1 MNFSNAIQTAKFAI
15 GRGGLV
21 LKKYSPEILTAA
33 GVIGTVGSTVLAC
46 KATLKVEDILD
57 EAKKKS
63 NLINAVHDGEIEVD
77 ADYTDKDYSKDLLVN
92 RTQTAVKLIKLYG
105 PAISLGAL
113 SIAAILGGQHI
124 LRKRNVAV
132 MAAYKLC
139 EESFNNYRS
148 RVKDE
153 LGEEKD
159 RQFYYGIT
167 EETVKEKVQAK
178 DGKTKTVT
186 KKVEKTP
193 DHLCSQ
199 YARFFD
205 EANPNWDKSPEQNM
219 YFLKM
224 VQNQM
229 NDKLQARGH
238 VFLNE
243 VYDALGFERSEAGQ
257 FVGWIRNRDNTA
269 IEASD
274 GYIDFNIF
282 DGKNYAKRAFVN
294 GDERS
299 ILLDFNVDDGMI
311 YDLI

>member
-77 ADYTDKDYSKDLLVN
+77 AEYTDKDYSKDLLVN

-159 RQFYYGIT
+159 RQFYYGMT
-167 EETVKEKVQAK
+167 EETVKDKVKSK

-186 KKVEKTP
+186 KKVEKAP
-193 DHLCSQ
+193 DHLYSQ

-205 EANPNWDKSPEQNM
+205 EANINWDKSPEQNM

-229 NDKLQARGH
+229 NDKLKARGH

-243 VYDALGFERSEAGQ
+243 VYDALGFDRSEAGQ
-257 FVGWIRNRDNTA
+257 LVGWVWNKDNTA
-269 IEASD
+269 MEAGD
-274 GYIDFNIF
+274 GYIDFGIF
-282 DGKNYAKRAFVN
+282 DGNNYAKRAFVN

-299 ILLDFNVDDGMI
+299 ILLDFNIDGMI

>member
-15 GRGGLV
+15 GRGGLI

-77 ADYTDKDYSKDLLVN
+77 AEYTDKDYSKDLLVN

-113 SIAAILGGQHI
+113 SITAILGGQHI

-132 MAAYKLC
+132 VAAYKLC

-159 RQFYYGIT
+159 RQFYYGMT
-167 EETVKEKVQAK
+167 EETVKDKVKSK

-186 KKVEKTP
+186 KKVEKAP
-193 DHLCSQ
+193 DHLYSQ

-205 EANPNWDKSPEQNM
+205 EANINWDKSPEQNM

-229 NDKLQARGH
+229 NDKLKARGH

-243 VYDALGFERSEAGQ
+243 VYDALGFDRSEAGQ
-257 FVGWIRNRDNTA
+257 LVGWVWNNDNTA
-269 IEASD
+269 MESGD
-274 GYIDFNIF
+274 GYIDFGIF
-282 DGKNYAKRAFVN
+282 DGNDYAKRAFVN

-299 ILLDFNVDDGMI
+299 ILLDFNIDGMI

>member
-77 ADYTDKDYSKDLLVN
+77 AEYTDKDYSKDLIVN

-105 PAISLGAL
+105 PAITLGAL
-113 SIAAILGGQHI
+113 SITAILGGQHI

-159 RQFYYGIT
+159 RQFYYGMT
-167 EETVKEKVQAK
+167 EETVKDKVKSK

-186 KKVEKTP
+186 KKVEKAP
-193 DHLCSQ
+193 DHLYSQ

-205 EANPNWDKSPEQNM
+205 EANMNWDKSPEQNM

-229 NDKLQARGH
+229 NDKLKARGH

-257 FVGWIRNRDNTA
+257 LVGWVWNKDNTA
-269 IEASD
+269 MEAGD
-274 GYIDFNIF
+274 GYIDFGIF
-282 DGKNYAKRAFVN
+282 DGNDYAKRAFVN

-299 ILLDFNVDDGMI
+299 ILLDFNIDGMI

>member
-77 ADYTDKDYSKDLLVN
+77 AEYTDKDYSKDLIVN

-105 PAISLGAL
+105 PAITLGAL
-113 SIAAILGGQHI
+113 SITAILGGQHI
-124 LRKRNVAV
+124 LRKRNVAI

-167 EETVKEKVQAK
+167 EETVKEKVKSK

-243 VYDALGFERSEAGQ
+243 VYDALGFDRSEAGQ

-269 IEASD
+269 MEASD

>member
-77 ADYTDKDYSKDLLVN
+77 AEYTDKDYSKDLLVN
-92 RTQTAVKLIKLYG
+92 RTQTAVKLVKLYG
-105 PAISLGAL
+105 PAITLGAL
-113 SIAAILGGQHI
+113 SITAILGGQHI
-124 LRKRNVAV
+124 LRKRNVV
-132 MAAYKLC
+132 IMAAYKLC

-167 EETVKEKVQAK
+167 EETVKEKVKSK

-243 VYDALGFERSEAGQ
+243 VYDALGFDRSEAGQ

-269 IEASD
+269 MEASD
-274 GYIDFNIF
+274 GYIDFGIF

>member
-15 GRGGLV
+15 GRGGLI

-33 GVIGTVGSTVLAC
+33 GIIGTVGSTVLAC

-77 ADYTDKDYSKDLLVN
+77 AEYTDKDYSKDLLVN

-113 SIAAILGGQHI
+113 SITAILGGQHI

-153 LGEEKD
+153 IGEEKD
-159 RQFYYGIT
+159 RQFYYGMT
-167 EETVKEKVQAK
+167 EETVKDKVKSK

-186 KKVEKTP
+186 KKVEKAP
-193 DHLCSQ
+193 DHLYSQ

-205 EANPNWDKSPEQNM
+205 EANINWDKSPEQNM

-229 NDKLQARGH
+229 NDKLKARGH

-243 VYDALGFERSEAGQ
+243 VYDALGFDRSEAGQ
-257 FVGWIRNRDNTA
+257 LVGWVWSNDNTA
-269 IEASD
+269 MEAGD
-274 GYIDFNIF
+274 GYIDFGIF
-282 DGKNYAKRAFVN
+282 DGNDYAKRAFVN

-299 ILLDFNVDDGMI
+299 ILLDFNIDGMI

>member
-15 GRGGLV
+15 GRGGLI

-77 ADYTDKDYSKDLLVN
+77 AEYTDKDYSKDLLVN

-113 SIAAILGGQHI
+113 SITAILGGQHI

-167 EETVKEKVQAK
+167 EETVKEKVKSK

-186 KKVEKTP
+186 TKVEKAP
-193 DHLCSQ
+193 DHLYSQ

-205 EANPNWDKSPEQNM
+205 EANINWDKSPEQNM

-229 NDKLQARGH
+229 NDKLKARGH

-243 VYDALGFERSEAGQ
+243 VYDALGFDRSEAGQ
-257 FVGWIRNRDNTA
+257 LVGWVWNKDNTA
-269 IEASD
+269 MEAGD
-274 GYIDFNIF
+274 GYIDFGIF
-282 DGKNYAKRAFVN
+282 DGNDYAKRAFVN

-299 ILLDFNVDDGMI
+299 ILLDFNIDGMI

>member
-77 ADYTDKDYSKDLLVN
+77 AEYTDKDYSKDLIVN

-113 SIAAILGGQHI
+113 SITAILGGQHI

-167 EETVKEKVQAK
+167 EETVKEKVKSK

-243 VYDALGFERSEAGQ
+243 VYDALGFDRSEAGQ

-269 IEASD
+269 MEASD

>member
-15 GRGGLV
+15 GRGGLI

-63 NLINAVHDGEIEVD
+63 NLINAVHDGEIEVY
-77 ADYTDKDYSKDLLVN
+77 AEYTDKDYSKDLLVN

-113 SIAAILGGQHI
+113 SITAILGGQHI

-159 RQFYYGIT
+159 RQFYYGMT
-167 EETVKEKVQAK
+167 EETVKDKVKSK

-186 KKVEKTP
+186 KKVEKAP
-193 DHLCSQ
+193 DHLYSQ

-205 EANPNWDKSPEQNM
+205 EANINWDKSPEQNM

-229 NDKLQARGH
+229 NDKLKARGH

-243 VYDALGFERSEAGQ
+243 VYDALGFDRSEAGQ
-257 FVGWIRNRDNTA
+257 LVGWVWNNDNTA
-269 IEASD
+269 MEAGD
-274 GYIDFNIF
+274 GYIDFGIF
-282 DGKNYAKRAFVN
+282 DGNDCAKRAFVN

-299 ILLDFNVDDGMI
+299 ILLDFNIDGMI

>member
-15 GRGGLV
+15 GRGGV
-21 LKKYSPEILTAA
+21 IMKKYSPEILTAA
-33 GVIGTVGSTVLAC
+33 GIIGTVGSTVLAC

-77 ADYTDKDYSKDLLVN
+77 AEYTDKDYSKDLLVN

-105 PAISLGAL
+105 PAITLGAL
-113 SIAAILGGQHI
+113 SITAILGGQHI

-139 EESFNNYRS
+139 EESFANYRA

-167 EETVKEKVQAK
+167 EETVKDKVKSK

-186 KKVEKTP
+186 TKVEKAP
-193 DHLCSQ
+193 DHLYSQ

-205 EANPNWDKSPEQNM
+205 EANENWDKSPEQNM

-229 NDKLQARGH
+229 NDKLKARGH

-257 FVGWIRNRDNTA
+257 LVGWVWNKDNTA
-269 IEASD
+269 MEAGD
-274 GYIDFNIF
+274 GYIDFGIF
-282 DGKNYAKRAFVN
+282 DGNSYAKRAFVN

-299 ILLDFNVDDGMI
+299 ILLDFNIDGMI

>member
-77 ADYTDKDYSKDLLVN
+77 AEYTDKDYSKDLLVN

-105 PAISLGAL
+105 PAITLGAL
-113 SIAAILGGQHI
+113 SITAILGGQHI

-139 EESFNNYRS
+139 EESFANYRS
-148 RVKDE
+148 RVKNE

-167 EETVKEKVQAK
+167 EETVKDKVKSK

-186 KKVEKTP
+186 TKVEKAP
-193 DHLCSQ
+193 DHLYSQ

-205 EANPNWDKSPEQNM
+205 EANINWDKSPEQNM

-229 NDKLQARGH
+229 NDKLKARGH

-257 FVGWIRNRDNTA
+257 LVGWVWNKDNTA
-269 IEASD
+269 MEAGD
-274 GYIDFNIF
+274 GYIDFGIF
-282 DGKNYAKRAFVN
+282 DGNSYAKRAFVN

-299 ILLDFNVDDGMI
+299 ILLDFNIDGMI

>member
-77 ADYTDKDYSKDLLVN
+77 AEYTDKDYSKDLLVN

-113 SIAAILGGQHI
+113 SITAILGGQHI

-148 RVKDE
+148 RVKEE

-159 RQFYYGIT
+159 HQFYYGIT
-167 EETVKEKVQAK
+167 EETVKEKVKSK

-229 NDKLQARGH
+229 NDKLKARGH

-243 VYDALGFERSEAGQ
+243 VYDALGFDRSEAGQ
-257 FVGWIRNRDNTA
+257 LVGWVWNKDNTA
-269 IEASD
+269 MEAGD
-274 GYIDFNIF
+274 GYIDFGIF
-282 DGKNYAKRAFVN
+282 DGNDYAKRAFVN

-299 ILLDFNVDDGMI
+299 ILLDFNIDGMI

>member
-15 GRGGLV
+15 GRGGLI

-33 GVIGTVGSTVLAC
+33 GIIGTVGSTVLAC

-77 ADYTDKDYSKDLLVN
+77 AEYTDKDYSKDLLVN

-113 SIAAILGGQHI
+113 SITAILGGQHI

-159 RQFYYGIT
+159 RQFYYGMT
-167 EETVKEKVQAK
+167 EETVKDKVKSK

-186 KKVEKTP
+186 KKVEKAP
-193 DHLCSQ
+193 DHLYSQ

-205 EANPNWDKSPEQNM
+205 EANINWDKSPEQNM

-229 NDKLQARGH
+229 NDKLKARGH

-243 VYDALGFERSEAGQ
+243 VYDALGFDRSEAGQ
-257 FVGWIRNRDNTA
+257 LVGWVWSNDNTA
-269 IEASD
+269 MEAGD
-274 GYIDFNIF
+274 GYIDFGIF
-282 DGKNYAKRAFVN
+282 DGNDYAKRAFVN

-299 ILLDFNVDDGMI
+299 ILLDFNIDGMI

>member
-15 GRGGLV
+15 GRGGLI

-33 GVIGTVGSTVLAC
+33 GVIGTVGSTVMAC

-77 ADYTDKDYSKDLLVN
+77 AEYTDKDYSKDLLVN

-105 PAISLGAL
+105 PAITLGAL
-113 SIAAILGGQHI
+113 SITAILGGQHI

-139 EESFNNYRS
+139 EESFTNYRS

-167 EETVKEKVQAK
+167 EETVKDKVKSK

-186 KKVEKTP
+186 TKVEKTP
-193 DHLCSQ
+193 DHLYSQ

-205 EANPNWDKSPEQNM
+205 EANMNWDKSPEQNM

-229 NDKLQARGH
+229 NDKLKARGH

-257 FVGWIRNRDNTA
+257 LVGWVWNKDNTA
-269 IEASD
+269 MEAGD
-274 GYIDFNIF
+274 GYIDFGIF
-282 DGKNYAKRAFVN
+282 DGNSYAKRAFVN

-299 ILLDFNVDDGMI
+299 ILLDFNIDGMI

>member
-77 ADYTDKDYSKDLLVN
+77 AEYTDKDYSKDLLVN

-105 PAISLGAL
+105 PAISLGVL
-113 SIAAILGGQHI
+113 SITAILGGQHI

-167 EETVKEKVQAK
+167 EETVKEKVKSK

-269 IEASD
+269 MEASD

>member
-15 GRGGLV
+15 GRGGLI

-77 ADYTDKDYSKDLLVN
+77 AEYTDKDYSKDLLVN

-113 SIAAILGGQHI
+113 SITAILGGQHI

-159 RQFYYGIT
+159 RQFYYGMT
-167 EETVKEKVQAK
+167 EETVKDKVKSK

-186 KKVEKTP
+186 KKVEKAP
-193 DHLCSQ
+193 DHLYSQ

-205 EANPNWDKSPEQNM
+205 EANINWDKSPEQNM

-229 NDKLQARGH
+229 NDKLKARGH

-243 VYDALGFERSEAGQ
+243 VYDALGFDRSEAGQ
-257 FVGWIRNRDNTA
+257 LVGWVWNKDNTEMDA
-269 IEASD
+269 GD
-274 GYIDFNIF
+274 GYIDFGIF
-282 DGKNYAKRAFVN
+282 DGNDCAKRAFVN

-299 ILLDFNVDDGMI
+299 ILLDFNIDGMI

>member
-15 GRGGLV
+15 GRGGV
-21 LKKYSPEILTAA
+21 ILKKYSPEILTAA

-77 ADYTDKDYSKDLLVN
+77 AEYTDKDYSKDLLVN

-105 PAISLGAL
+105 PAITLGAL
-113 SIAAILGGQHI
+113 SITAILGGQHI

-139 EESFNNYRS
+139 EESFANYRS

-167 EETVKEKVQAK
+167 EETVKDKVKSK

-186 KKVEKTP
+186 TKVEKAP
-193 DHLCSQ
+193 DHLYSQ

-205 EANPNWDKSPEQNM
+205 EANMNWDKSPEQNM

-229 NDKLQARGH
+229 NDKLKARGH

-257 FVGWIRNRDNTA
+257 LVGWVWNKDNTA
-269 IEASD
+269 MEAGD
-274 GYIDFNIF
+274 GYIDFGIF
-282 DGKNYAKRAFVN
+282 DGNSYAKRAFVN

-299 ILLDFNVDDGMI
+299 ILLDFNIDGMI

>member
-77 ADYTDKDYSKDLLVN
+77 SEYTDKDYSKDLIVN

-105 PAISLGAL
+105 PAITLGAL
-113 SIAAILGGQHI
+113 SITAILGGQHI

-159 RQFYYGIT
+159 RQFYYGMT
-167 EETVKEKVQAK
+167 EETVKDKVKSK

-186 KKVEKTP
+186 KKVEKAP
-193 DHLCSQ
+193 DHLYSQ

-205 EANPNWDKSPEQNM
+205 EANINWDKSPEQNM

-229 NDKLQARGH
+229 NDKLKARGH

-243 VYDALGFERSEAGQ
+243 VYDALGFDRSEAGQ
-257 FVGWIRNRDNTA
+257 LVGWVWSNDNTA
-269 IEASD
+269 MEAGD
-274 GYIDFNIF
+274 GYIDFGIF
-282 DGKNYAKRAFVN
+282 DGNDYAKRAFVN

-299 ILLDFNVDDGMI
+299 ILLDFNIDGMI

>member
-33 GVIGTVGSTVLAC
+33 GVIGTIGSTVLAC

-77 ADYTDKDYSKDLLVN
+77 AEYTDKDYSKDLLVN

-113 SIAAILGGQHI
+113 SITAILGGQHI

-153 LGEEKD
+153 LGDEKD
-159 RQFYYGIT
+159 RQFYYGMT
-167 EETVKEKVQAK
+167 EETVKDKVKSK
-178 DGKTKTVT
+178 DGKTKTIT
-186 KKVEKTP
+186 KKVEKAP
-193 DHLCSQ
+193 DHLYSQ

-205 EANPNWDKSPEQNM
+205 EANINWDKSPEQNM

-229 NDKLQARGH
+229 NDKLKARGH

-243 VYDALGFERSEAGQ
+243 VYDALGFDRSEAGQ
-257 FVGWIRNRDNTA
+257 LVGWVWNKDNTA
-269 IEASD
+269 MEAGD
-274 GYIDFNIF
+274 GYIDFGIF
-282 DGKNYAKRAFVN
+282 DGNNYAKRAFVN

-299 ILLDFNVDDGMI
+299 ILLDFNIDGMI

>member
-33 GVIGTVGSTVLAC
+33 GVIGTIGSTVLAC

-77 ADYTDKDYSKDLLVN
+77 AEYTDKDYSKDLLVN
-92 RTQTAVKLIKLYG
+92 RTQTAVKLIKLYS
-105 PAISLGAL
+105 PAISLGVL
-113 SIAAILGGQHI
+113 SITAILGGQHI

-159 RQFYYGIT
+159 RQFYYGMT
-167 EETVKEKVQAK
+167 EETVKDKVKSK

-186 KKVEKTP
+186 KKVEKAP
-193 DHLCSQ
+193 DHLYSQ

-205 EANPNWDKSPEQNM
+205 EANINWDKSPEQNM

-229 NDKLQARGH
+229 NDKLKARGH

-243 VYDALGFERSEAGQ
+243 VYDALGFDRSEAGQ
-257 FVGWIRNRDNTA
+257 LVGWVWNKDNTA
-269 IEASD
+269 MEAGD
-274 GYIDFNIF
+274 GYIDFGIF
-282 DGKNYAKRAFVN
+282 DGNDYAKRAFVN

-299 ILLDFNVDDGMI
+299 ILLDFNIDGMI

>member
-46 KATLKVEDILD
+46 KATLKVEDVLD

-77 ADYTDKDYSKDLLVN
+77 AEYTDKDYSKDLLVN

-105 PAISLGAL
+105 PAITLGAL
-113 SIAAILGGQHI
+113 SITAILGGQHI

-148 RVKDE
+148 RVKEE

-159 RQFYYGIT
+159 RQFYYGMT
-167 EETVKEKVQAK
+167 EETVKDKVKSK
-178 DGKTKTVT
+178 DGKTKTIT
-186 KKVEKTP
+186 KKVEKAP
-193 DHLCSQ
+193 DHLYSQ

-205 EANPNWDKSPEQNM
+205 EANINWDKSPEQNM

-229 NDKLQARGH
+229 NDKLKARGH

-243 VYDALGFERSEAGQ
+243 VYDALGFDRSEAGQ
-257 FVGWIRNRDNTA
+257 LVGWVWNKDNTA
-269 IEASD
+269 MEAGD
-274 GYIDFNIF
+274 GYIDFGIF
-282 DGKNYAKRAFVN
+282 DGNDYAKRAFVN

-299 ILLDFNVDDGMI
+299 ILLDFNIDGMI

>member
-15 GRGGLV
+15 GRGGLI

-77 ADYTDKDYSKDLLVN
+77 AEYTDKDYSKDLLVN

-113 SIAAILGGQHI
+113 SITAILGGQHI

-159 RQFYYGIT
+159 RQFYYGMT
-167 EETVKEKVQAK
+167 EETVKDKVKSK

-186 KKVEKTP
+186 KKVEKAP
-193 DHLCSQ
+193 DHLYSQ

-205 EANPNWDKSPEQNM
+205 EANINWDKSPEQNM

-229 NDKLQARGH
+229 NDKLKARGH

-243 VYDALGFERSEAGQ
+243 VYDALGFDRSEAGQ
-257 FVGWIRNRDNTA
+257 LVGWVWNKDNTEM
-269 IEASD
+269 EAGD
-274 GYIDFNIF
+274 GYIDFGIF
-282 DGKNYAKRAFVN
+282 DGNDCAKRAFVN

-299 ILLDFNVDDGMI
+299 ILLDFNIDGMI

>member
-15 GRGGLV
+15 GRGGLI

-77 ADYTDKDYSKDLLVN
+77 AEYTDKDYSKDLLVN

-105 PAISLGAL
+105 PAISLGVL
-113 SIAAILGGQHI
+113 SITAILGGQHI

-159 RQFYYGIT
+159 RQFYYGMT
-167 EETVKEKVQAK
+167 EETVKDKVKSK

-186 KKVEKTP
+186 KKVEKAP
-193 DHLCSQ
+193 DHLYSQ

-205 EANPNWDKSPEQNM
+205 EANINWDKSPEQNM

-229 NDKLQARGH
+229 NDKLKARGH

-243 VYDALGFERSEAGQ
+243 VYDALGFDRSEAGQ
-257 FVGWIRNRDNTA
+257 LVGWVWNNDNTA
-269 IEASD
+269 MEAGD
-274 GYIDFNIF
+274 GYIDFGIF
-282 DGKNYAKRAFVN
+282 DGNDYAKRAFVN

-299 ILLDFNVDDGMI
+299 ILLDFNIDGMI

>member
-77 ADYTDKDYSKDLLVN
+77 AEYTDKDYSKDLLVN

-105 PAISLGAL
+105 PAISLGVL
-113 SIAAILGGQHI
+113 SITAILGGQHI

-159 RQFYYGIT
+159 RQFYYGMT
-167 EETVKEKVQAK
+167 EETVKDKVKSK

-186 KKVEKTP
+186 TKVEKAP
-193 DHLCSQ
+193 DHLYSQ

-205 EANPNWDKSPEQNM
+205 EANINWDKSPEQNM

-229 NDKLQARGH
+229 NDKLKARGH

-243 VYDALGFERSEAGQ
+243 VYDALGFDRSEAGQ
-257 FVGWIRNRDNTA
+257 LVGWVWNKDNTA
-269 IEASD
+269 MEAGD
-274 GYIDFNIF
+274 GYIDFGIF
-282 DGKNYAKRAFVN
+282 DGNDYAKRAFVN

-299 ILLDFNVDDGMI
+299 ILLDFNIDGMI

>member
-15 GRGGLV
+15 GRGGLI

-77 ADYTDKDYSKDLLVN
+77 AEYTDKDYSKDLLVN

-113 SIAAILGGQHI
+113 SITAILGGQHI

-159 RQFYYGIT
+159 RQFYYGMT
-167 EETVKEKVQAK
+167 EETVKDKVKSK

-186 KKVEKTP
+186 KKVEKAP
-193 DHLCSQ
+193 DHLYSQ

-205 EANPNWDKSPEQNM
+205 EANINWDKSPEQNM

-229 NDKLQARGH
+229 NDKLKARGH

-243 VYDALGFERSEAGQ
+243 VYDALGFDRSEAGQ
-257 FVGWIRNRDNTA
+257 LVGWVWNKDNTA
-269 IEASD
+269 MEAGD
-274 GYIDFNIF
+274 GYIDFGIF
-282 DGKNYAKRAFVN
+282 DGNDCAKRAFVN

-299 ILLDFNVDDGMI
+299 ILLDFNIDGMI

>member
-77 ADYTDKDYSKDLLVN
+77 AEYTDKDYSKDLIVN

-148 RVKDE
+148 RVKEE

-159 RQFYYGIT
+159 RQFYYGMT
-167 EETVKEKVQAK
+167 EETVKDKVKSK

-186 KKVEKTP
+186 KKVEKAP
-193 DHLCSQ
+193 DHLYSQ

-205 EANPNWDKSPEQNM
+205 EANINWDKSPEQNM

-229 NDKLQARGH
+229 NDKLKARGH

-243 VYDALGFERSEAGQ
+243 VYDALGFDRSEAGQ
-257 FVGWIRNRDNTA
+257 LVGWVWNKDNTA
-269 IEASD
+269 MEAGD
-274 GYIDFNIF
+274 GYIDFGIF
-282 DGKNYAKRAFVN
+282 DGNNYAKRAFVN

-299 ILLDFNVDDGMI
+299 VLLDFNIDGMI

>member
-1 MNFSNAIQTAKFAI
+1 MNFSSAIQTAKFAI

-77 ADYTDKDYSKDLLVN
+77 AEYTDKDYSKDLLVN

-113 SIAAILGGQHI
+113 SITAILGGQHI

-159 RQFYYGIT
+159 RQFYYGMT
-167 EETVKEKVQAK
+167 EETVKDKVKSK

-186 KKVEKTP
+186 KKVEKAP
-193 DHLCSQ
+193 DHLYSQ

-205 EANPNWDKSPEQNM
+205 EANINWDKSPEQNM

-229 NDKLQARGH
+229 NDKLKARGH

-243 VYDALGFERSEAGQ
+243 VYDALGFDRSEAGQ
-257 FVGWIRNRDNTA
+257 LVGWVWDKDNTA
-269 IEASD
+269 MEAGD
-274 GYIDFNIF
+274 GYIDFGIF
-282 DGKNYAKRAFVN
+282 DGNDYAKRAFVN

-299 ILLDFNVDDGMI
+299 ILLDFNIDGMI

>member
-77 ADYTDKDYSKDLLVN
+77 AEYTDKDYSKDLLVN

-113 SIAAILGGQHI
+113 SITAILGGQHI

-159 RQFYYGIT
+159 RQFYYGMT
-167 EETVKEKVQAK
+167 EETVKDKVKSK
-178 DGKTKTVT
+178 DGKTKTIT
-186 KKVEKTP
+186 KKVEKAP
-193 DHLCSQ
+193 DHLYSQ

-205 EANPNWDKSPEQNM
+205 EANINWDKSPEQNM

-229 NDKLQARGH
+229 NDKLKARGH

-243 VYDALGFERSEAGQ
+243 VYDALGFDRSEAGQ
-257 FVGWIRNRDNTA
+257 LVGWVWNKDNTA
-269 IEASD
+269 MEAGD
-274 GYIDFNIF
+274 GYIDFGIF
-282 DGKNYAKRAFVN
+282 DGNNYAKRAFVN

-299 ILLDFNVDDGMI
+299 ILLDFNIDGMI

>member
-1 MNFSNAIQTAKFAI
+1 MIFSNAIQTAKFAI
-15 GRGGLV
+15 GRGGLI

-77 ADYTDKDYSKDLLVN
+77 AEYTDKDYSKDLIVN

-113 SIAAILGGQHI
+113 SITAILGGQHI

-132 MAAYKLC
+132 LAAYKLC

-159 RQFYYGIT
+159 HQFYYGIT
-167 EETVKEKVQAK
+167 EETVKDKVKSK

-186 KKVEKTP
+186 KKVEKAP
-193 DHLCSQ
+193 DHLYSQ

-205 EANPNWDKSPEQNM
+205 EANINWDKSPEQNM

-229 NDKLQARGH
+229 NDKLKARGH

-243 VYDALGFERSEAGQ
+243 VYDALGFDRSEAGQ
-257 FVGWIRNRDNTA
+257 LVGWVWNKDNTEM
-269 IEASD
+269 EAGD
-274 GYIDFNIF
+274 GYIDFGIF
-282 DGKNYAKRAFVN
+282 DGNDYAKRAFVN

-299 ILLDFNVDDGMI
+299 ILLDFNIDGMI

>member
-15 GRGGLV
+15 GRGGLF

-63 NLINAVHDGEIEVD
+63 NLINAVHNGEIEVD
-77 ADYTDKDYSKDLLVN
+77 AEYTDKDYSKDLLVN

-105 PAISLGAL
+105 PAISLGVL
-113 SIAAILGGQHI
+113 SITAILGGQHI

-159 RQFYYGIT
+159 RQFYYGMT
-167 EETVKEKVQAK
+167 EETVKDKVKSK

-186 KKVEKTP
+186 KKVEKAP
-193 DHLCSQ
+193 DHLYSQ

-205 EANPNWDKSPEQNM
+205 EANINWDKSPEQNM

-229 NDKLQARGH
+229 NDKLKARGH

-243 VYDALGFERSEAGQ
+243 VYDALGFDRSEAGQ
-257 FVGWIRNRDNTA
+257 LVGWVWNKDNTA
-269 IEASD
+269 MEAGD
-274 GYIDFNIF
+274 GYIDFGIF
-282 DGKNYAKRAFVN
+282 DGNDYAKRAFVN

-299 ILLDFNVDDGMI
+299 ILLDFNIDGMI

>member
-15 GRGGLV
+15 GRGGV
-21 LKKYSPEILTAA
+21 ILKKYSPEILTAA
-33 GVIGTVGSTVLAC
+33 GVVGTVGSTVLAC

-63 NLINAVHDGEIEVD
+63 NLINAVHNGEIEVD
-77 ADYTDKDYSKDLLVN
+77 AEYTDKDYSKDLIVN

-105 PAISLGAL
+105 PAITLGAL
-113 SIAAILGGQHI
+113 SITAILGGQHI

-139 EESFNNYRS
+139 EESFANYRA

-167 EETVKEKVQAK
+167 EETVKDKVKSK

-186 KKVEKTP
+186 TKVEKAP
-193 DHLCSQ
+193 DHLYSQ

-205 EANPNWDKSPEQNM
+205 EANMNWDKSPEQNM

-229 NDKLQARGH
+229 NDKLKARGH

-243 VYDALGFERSEAGQ
+243 VYDAIGFERSEAGQ
-257 FVGWIRNRDNTA
+257 LVGWVWNKDNTA
-269 IEASD
+269 MEAGD
-274 GYIDFNIF
+274 GYIDFGIF
-282 DGKNYAKRAFVN
+282 DGNSYAKRAFVN

-299 ILLDFNVDDGMI
+299 ILLDFNIDGMI

>member
-15 GRGGLV
+15 GRGGLI

-33 GVIGTVGSTVLAC
+33 GVVGTVGSTVLAC

-77 ADYTDKDYSKDLLVN
+77 AEYTDKDYSKDLLVN

-105 PAISLGAL
+105 PAITLGAL
-113 SIAAILGGQHI
+113 SITAILGGQHI

-139 EESFNNYRS
+139 EESFTNYRS

-167 EETVKEKVQAK
+167 EETVKDKAKSK

-186 KKVEKTP
+186 TKVEKVP

-205 EANPNWDKSPEQNM
+205 EANENWDKSPEQNM

-229 NDKLQARGH
+229 NDKLKARGH

-257 FVGWIRNRDNTA
+257 LVGWLWNSDNTA
-269 IEASD
+269 MEASD
-274 GYIDFNIF
+274 GYIDFGIF
-282 DGKNYAKRAFVN
+282 DGNSYAKRAFVN

-299 ILLDFNVDDGMI
+299 ILLDFNVDDSMI

>member
-15 GRGGLV
+15 GRGGLI

-77 ADYTDKDYSKDLLVN
+77 AEYTDKDYSKDLLVN

-113 SIAAILGGQHI
+113 SITAILGGQHI

-167 EETVKEKVQAK
+167 EETVKDKVKSK

-243 VYDALGFERSEAGQ
+243 VYDALGFDRSEAGQ

-269 IEASD
+269 MEASD

>member
-15 GRGGLV
+15 GRGGLI

-77 ADYTDKDYSKDLLVN
+77 AEYTDKDYSKDLLVN

-105 PAISLGAL
+105 PAISLGVL
-113 SIAAILGGQHI
+113 SITAILGGQHI
-124 LRKRNVAV
+124 LCKRNVAV

-159 RQFYYGIT
+159 RQFYYGMT
-167 EETVKEKVQAK
+167 EETVKDKVKSK

-186 KKVEKTP
+186 KKVEKAP
-193 DHLCSQ
+193 DHLYSQ

-205 EANPNWDKSPEQNM
+205 EANINWDKSPEQNM

-229 NDKLQARGH
+229 NDKLKARGH

-243 VYDALGFERSEAGQ
+243 VYDALGFDRSEAGQ
-257 FVGWIRNRDNTA
+257 LVGWVWNKDNTA
-269 IEASD
+269 MEAGD
-274 GYIDFNIF
+274 GYIDFGIF
-282 DGKNYAKRAFVN
+282 DGNDYAKRAFVN

-299 ILLDFNVDDGMI
+299 ILLDFNIDGMI

>member
-15 GRGGLV
+15 GRGGLI

-33 GVIGTVGSTVLAC
+33 GVIGTIGSTVLAC

-57 EAKKKS
+57 ESKKKS

-77 ADYTDKDYSKDLLVN
+77 AEYTDKDYSKDLLVN

-113 SIAAILGGQHI
+113 SITAILGGQHI

-159 RQFYYGIT
+159 RQFYYGMT
-167 EETVKEKVQAK
+167 EETVKDKVKSK

-186 KKVEKTP
+186 KKVEKAP
-193 DHLCSQ
+193 DHLYSQ

-205 EANPNWDKSPEQNM
+205 EANINWDKSPEQNM

-229 NDKLQARGH
+229 NDKLKARGH

-243 VYDALGFERSEAGQ
+243 VYDALGFDRSEAGQ
-257 FVGWIRNRDNTA
+257 LVGWVWNKDNTA
-269 IEASD
+269 MEAGD
-274 GYIDFNIF
+274 GYIDFGIF
-282 DGKNYAKRAFVN
+282 DGNDYAKRAFVN

-299 ILLDFNVDDGMI
+299 ILLDFNIDGMI

>member
-15 GRGGLV
+15 GRGGLI

-77 ADYTDKDYSKDLLVN
+77 AEYTDKDYSKDLLVN

-113 SIAAILGGQHI
+113 SITAILGGQHI

-159 RQFYYGIT
+159 RQFYYGMT
-167 EETVKEKVQAK
+167 EETVKDKVKSK

-186 KKVEKTP
+186 KKVEKAP
-193 DHLCSQ
+193 DHLYSQ

-205 EANPNWDKSPEQNM
+205 EANINWDKSPEQNM

-229 NDKLQARGH
+229 NDKLKARGH

-243 VYDALGFERSEAGQ
+243 VYDALGFNRSEAGQ
-257 FVGWIRNRDNTA
+257 LVGWVWNRDNTA
-269 IEASD
+269 MEAGD
-274 GYIDFNIF
+274 GYIDFGIF
-282 DGKNYAKRAFVN
+282 DGNDYAKRAFIN

-299 ILLDFNVDDGMI
+299 ILLDFNIDGMI

>member
-1 MNFSNAIQTAKFAI
+1 MNFSSAIQTAKFAI

-77 ADYTDKDYSKDLLVN
+77 AEYTDKDYSKDLLVN

-105 PAISLGAL
+105 PAITLGAL
-113 SIAAILGGQHI
+113 SITAILGGQHI

-159 RQFYYGIT
+159 RQFYYGMT
-167 EETVKEKVQAK
+167 EETVKDKVKSK

-186 KKVEKTP
+186 KKVEKAP
-193 DHLCSQ
+193 DHLYSQ

-205 EANPNWDKSPEQNM
+205 EANINWDKSPEQNM

-229 NDKLQARGH
+229 NDKLKARGH

-243 VYDALGFERSEAGQ
+243 VYDALGFDRSEAGQ
-257 FVGWIRNRDNTA
+257 LVGWVWDKDNTA
-269 IEASD
+269 MEAGD
-274 GYIDFNIF
+274 GYIDFGIF
-282 DGKNYAKRAFVN
+282 DGNDYAKRAFVN

-299 ILLDFNVDDGMI
+299 ILLDFNIDGMI

>member
-15 GRGGLV
+15 GRGGV
-21 LKKYSPEILTAA
+21 ILKKYSPEILTAA
-33 GVIGTVGSTVLAC
+33 GVVGTVGSTILAC

-77 ADYTDKDYSKDLLVN
+77 AEYTDKDYSKDLLVN

-105 PAISLGAL
+105 PAITLGAL
-113 SIAAILGGQHI
+113 SITAILGGQHI

-139 EESFNNYRS
+139 EESFTNYRS

-167 EETVKEKVQAK
+167 EETVKDKVKSK

-186 KKVEKTP
+186 TKVEKAP
-193 DHLCSQ
+193 DHLYSQ

-205 EANPNWDKSPEQNM
+205 EANMNWDKSPEQNM

-229 NDKLQARGH
+229 NDKLKARGH

-257 FVGWIRNRDNTA
+257 LVGWVWNKDNTA
-269 IEASD
+269 MEAGD
-274 GYIDFNIF
+274 GYIDFGIF
-282 DGKNYAKRAFVN
+282 DGNDYAKRAFVN

-299 ILLDFNVDDGMI
+299 ILLDFNIDGVI